1 MCRPLRGAVRLDSLT
16 SPLPGCLIHIMAKN
30 AVETRGLR
38 VRRGRSTVIDGLDLA
53 VPRGAI
59 VGLLGP
65 SGSGKTT
72 LMRAIVGVQIFA
84 GGTVSVLGQRAGSA
98 PLRHRVGYMTQAASI
113 YEDLSVRANLRYFA
127 RVQGAPKSDVD
138 RVLERTDLTGQADQL
153 ARTLSG
159 GQANRVSLAAAMLG
173 SPELLVLDEPTVGLD
188 PVLRAD
194 LWGLF
199 RGLAEEGTTLL
210 VSSHVMDEATRCDRL
225 LLMREG
231 AIIADTTPRDLLAST
246 GAASAE
252 EAFLDIIEAD
262 TAGRGR
268 THLLSRE
275 SVESS
280 GRTRGGRPRRDEKR
294 GRR

>member
-1 MCRPLRGAVRLDSLT
+1 MMNKS
-16 SPLPGCLIHIMAKN
+16 
-30 AVETRGLR
+30 VEARGLTI
-38 VRRGRSTVIDGLDLA
+38 RRGRRTVIDSLDLDVSGGA
-53 VPRGAI
+53 V

-72 LMRAIVGVQIFA
+72 LMRAVVGVQIVA
-84 GGTVSVLGQRAGSA
+84 GGRVQVLGRHARSA
-98 PLRHRVGYMTQAASI
+98 DLRHRVGYMTQSASI

-127 RVQGAPKSDVD
+127 RVQGAPKTDVD
-138 RVLERTDLTGQADQL
+138 RVLERTDLIGQADQL

-173 SPELLVLDEPTVGLD
+173 SPDLLVLDEPTVGLD
-188 PVLRAD
+188 PVLRTD
-194 LWGLF
+194 LWDLF

-231 AIIADTTPRDLLAST
+231 AIIADTTPRDLLATT

-252 EAFLDIIEAD
+252 EAFLDIIDRD
-262 TAGRGR
+262 TTGRGSAGRQHSG

-275 SVESS
+275 IDGPGKRGH
-280 GRTRGGRPRRDEKR
+280 GRRGHAGDRGGRR
-294 GRR
+294 